1 MSPDMLILA
10 ALCIPL
16 LIAAGIAAAGR
27 FPNIREGITIVGS
40 VILLAVV
47 IALAVS
53 VSNGDVPVLDLGAAA
68 PGLSFTFK
76 LEPLGAL
83 FALVASGLWIVNSF
97 YSIGYMRGNRERNQ
111 TRFYICFAIA
121 IFGAMGV
128 AMAGN
133 LFTLFVFYEVLTLST
148 YPLVAH
154 KGDAAAKRGAR
165 IYLLTLL
172 GTSIGLF
179 LTALMWTWTLADQN
193 LDFVQGGLLAGVEIS
208 PAVSTSLLLLFVF
221 GIGKA
226 ALMPVHFWLPNAM
239 VAPTPVS
246 ALLHAVAVV
255 KAGVF
260 TVMKVS
266 VFIFG
271 EDLLNATP
279 GREFVLWVACF
290 TIIVASLVAMTKDN
304 LKARLA
310 YSTVAQLA
318 YVTAGAM
325 LANEAGFLG
334 GSLQI
339 AAHAVGKMTLFM
351 CAGAIYVA
359 TGATNISDMRGL
371 GRRMPLVFIAF
382 FIAALSIIGIPPM
395 AGAWAKYELLQGAID
410 RGNGYVPWVLIGSSL
425 LNIAYLLPIPIL
437 ALMPPPGSGEPR
449 AFKRP
454 GGAPAL
460 TVAAPVFTAALCI
473 VLFFLIGPLADFL
486 APTVSGG
493 AAAIVT
499 GGQP

>member
-1 MSPDMLILA
+1 MNSELLIWA
-10 ALCIPL
+10 ALCLPL
-16 LIAAGIAAAGR
+16 LIAIGIAVTGA
-27 FPNIREGITIVGS
+27 FSNVREGVTLVGATA
-40 VILLAVV
+40 LFGVV
-47 IALAVS
+47 IALAMKVA
-53 VSNGDVPVLDLGAAA
+53 GGEVPELYVGQAA
-68 PGLSFTFK
+68 PGLDFAFK

-128 AMAGN
+128 AMSAN
-133 LFTLFVFYEVLTLST
+133 LFTLFVFYEVLTL
-148 YPLVAH
+148 
-154 KGDAAAKRGAR
+154 
-165 IYLLTLL
+165 L

-179 LTALMWTWTLADQN
+179 LMAVMWTWALAGQN
-193 LDFVQGGLLAGVEIS
+193 LDFVQGGLLAGRNLD
-208 PAVSTSLLLLFVF
+208 PAVASALLILFAF

-226 ALMPVHFWLPNAM
+226 ALMPFHFWLPNAM

-266 VFIFG
+266 IYIFG

-310 YSTVAQLA
+310 YSTIAQLS
-318 YVTAGAM
+318 YITLGAM
-325 LANEAGFLG
+325 LATQAGFMG
-334 GSLQI
+334 GALQI

-359 TGATNISDMRGL
+359 TGLTNISDMRGL
-371 GRRMPLVFIAF
+371 GRKMPIVFIAF
-382 FIAALSIIGIPPM
+382 FIATLSIIGIPPM
-395 AGAWAKYELLQGAID
+395 AGAWAKYELMQGAID
-410 RGNGYVPWVLIGSSL
+410 RGTGFVPYVLIISSL

-437 ALMPPPGSGEPR
+437 ALMPTPGTPEPKP
-449 AFKRP
+449 FKRP
-454 GGAPAL
+454 DGAPFF
-460 TVAAPVFTAALCI
+460 TVAAPVVTAGLCV
-473 VLFFLIGPLADFL
+473 VLFFLVGPLADFL
-486 APTVSGG
+486 SPAFEAPSSP
-493 AAAIVT
+493 AFA